1 MKYEEAANKAIAAFK
16 EHTNLVFCHFFTIM
30 ICMKA
35 LSTKMGVKHDFDVQ
49 IIEKKDLFNTV
60 AKG

>member
-1 MKYEEAANKAIAAFK
+1 MKYEEAANKAIAEFK
-16 EHTNLVFCHFFTIM
+16 EHTNLMFCHSTIM

-35 LSTKMGVKHDFDVQ
+35 LSTKMGVKHEFDVQ